1 MIYFPST
8 PQTPYLLGIQRC
20 IPDTALLHRGA
31 NNEPLSGRVL
41 AQVFR
46 SQPRADKNRQG
57 RMPGQQAYLI
67 GISRLTGGRTGDDQS
82 VRQKELATMSDIQ
95 QR

>member
-1 MIYFPST
+1 
-8 PQTPYLLGIQRC
+8 
-20 IPDTALLHRGA
+20 
-31 NNEPLSGRVL
+31 
-41 AQVFR
+41 
-46 SQPRADKNRQG
+46 
-57 RMPGQQAYLI
+57 MPGQQAYLI